1 MNTLTRILVSA
12 APAAGLLLVVACGNT
27 LGPPPA
33 TCLTCAN
40 YVDTTSLF
48 ALDGTGVG
56 LASAYDMLSAPPGP
70 VNTEHEVNGFDFV
83 FNITAGGQAVL
94 LPSGAIPGL
103 SKASGLELTGQQF
116 DSIRTA
122 PTGGYA
128 DSTAVNIQPGSV
140 LIARSRPT
148 TCSYGPTVYEYAK
161 ARILAVDTVARR
173 MDMEIL
179 VDRNCGYRDLQPGYP
194 AH

>member
-1 MNTLTRILVSA
+1 MHTSNRIALGA
-12 APAAGLLLVVACGNT
+12 AAAAGLVLVLACGDT
-27 LGPPPA
+27 LGPPPPNY
-33 TCLTCAN
+33 AN
-40 YVDTTSLF
+40 VADTTSLF
-48 ALDGTGVG
+48 AIDGTAPG
-56 LASAYDMLSAPPGP
+56 LASAYDLLSIPPSP

-94 LPSGAIPGL
+94 LPTGAIPGL
-103 SKASGLELTGQQF
+103 SKGSGLELTGQQF

-122 PTGGYA
+122 PSAGFA
-128 DSTAVNIQPGSV
+128 DSTAVNIQLGSV
-140 LIARSRPT
+140 VIVRSRPT

-161 ARILAVDTVARR
+161 ARVIAIDTTSTVRR

-179 VDRNCGYRDLQPGYP
+179 VNQNCGYRDLQTGLP